1 MRSSLFSNR
10 RYALDSSPPSC
21 VPTVAASKCILRRR
35 RPLLN
40 PIKGASQVRRMLLL
54 SDSCGQGC
62 TQPCMECTIMQI
74 RSSRARLLPVPVS
87 VYYPLHPTGCDG
99 APPHTVGQLQ
109 THGEKVMTPQ
119 GVQLTRS
126 AIHCGGLQHV
136 VPLGTPTYGPTR
148 LPAMAASLPL
158 RSVGGGGG
166 HTHHQPSEAGVGDEN
181 CGSAHGDVCG
191 LGSGEAGCVQVRA
204 SLGAY
209 HALPFSRTNILK
221 FRVSTHDVQMAP
233 SDVGSLADDL

>member
-40 PIKGASQVRRMLLL
+40 PIKGASQVRRMLHL
-54 SDSCGQGC
+54 SDSCSQGC

-99 APPHTVGQLQ
+99 APPHTVSQLQ
-109 THGEKVMTPQ
+109 THGEKIMTPQ
-119 GVQLTRS
+119 GMMCAAHTFCHSLWRTLT
-126 AIHCGGLQHV
+126 ACCA
-136 VPLGTPTYGPTR
+136 P
-148 LPAMAASLPL
+148 
-158 RSVGGGGG
+158 G
-166 HTHHQPSEAGVGDEN
+166 HTNLWAHPITNLWPWLPPS
-181 CGSAHGDVCG
+181 
-191 LGSGEAGCVQVRA
+191 LCVQ
-204 SLGAY
+204 
-209 HALPFSRTNILK
+209 
-221 FRVSTHDVQMAP
+221 
-233 SDVGSLADDL
+233 